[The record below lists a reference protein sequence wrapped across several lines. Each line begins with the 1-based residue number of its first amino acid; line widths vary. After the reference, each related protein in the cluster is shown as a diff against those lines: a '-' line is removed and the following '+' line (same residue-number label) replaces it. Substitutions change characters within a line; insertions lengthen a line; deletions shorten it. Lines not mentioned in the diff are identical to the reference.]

1 MARALRI
8 DDTYRRR
15 EPGAARPGP
24 RWATGRALDHMLDV
38 KAISLGGPAYRTRA
52 ARLIRGGAVESYA
65 DGVFPAYR
73 RHARQID
80 QIPAARG
87 GAGVAP
93 GVVGPCEA
101 RLLSYPPTHGLV
113 WGGYAEASGAVH
125 ALQRHVAQGIAER
138 QWRSMG
144 ARTRAEALGFVTA
157 QVRRRWGIAA
167 MRAQARMR
175 IRRAPLVGAARER
188 RRGEWRGDGGA
199 GDGAY
204 GAADYG
210 GRHAR
215 GGGGWVADRPRG
227 GGG

>member
-1 MARALRI
+1 MEQRS
-8 DDTYRRR
+8 
-15 EPGAARPGP
+15 GAA
-24 RWATGRALDHMLDV
+24 
-38 KAISLGGPAYRTRA
+38 I
-52 ARLIRGGAVESYA
+52 
-65 DGVFPAYR
+65 GVFPAYR

-80 QIPAARG
+80 QLPAARG

-175 IRRAPLVGAARER
+175 IRRAPLVGAPREWGRATARTGRRTTAGGTRGAAAAGWPTGRAAAAGER
-188 RRGEWRGDGGA
+188 PGGA
-199 GDGAY
+199 E
-204 GAADYG
+204 G
-210 GRHAR
+210 GRAPPTR
-215 GGGGWVADRPRG
+215 SGFCERFVRFCPGRTRRTRVTCPTS
-227 GGG
+227 